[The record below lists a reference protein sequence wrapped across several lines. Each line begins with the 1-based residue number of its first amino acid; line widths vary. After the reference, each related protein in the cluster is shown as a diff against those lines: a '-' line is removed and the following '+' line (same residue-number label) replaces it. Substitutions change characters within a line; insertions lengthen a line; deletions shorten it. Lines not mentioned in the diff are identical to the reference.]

1 VKAFVSMCLCGSKIK
16 QEICIPGYKDYFYR
30 LFMFNPKKILVLAPH
45 TDDGELGCGGSIA
58 KFCAAGKEVFYAAF
72 CLCSR
77 SLPAD
82 KPAET
87 LELECKNATYVLG
100 IPSSNLILFNYEVR
114 ELTASRQKI
123 LEELLQLN
131 NNIHPDLVLLP
142 AASDIHQDHQT
153 IHQEGMRAFKN
164 TTLAGYELP
173 WNNYSFH
180 NNFFIRLTE
189 AEVEKKISSLK
200 EYRSQAHRN
209 YMQEDFIRSLAKV
222 RGVQCNSEYAEA
234 FEIYKLIS

>member
-1 VKAFVSMCLCGSKIK
+1 
-16 QEICIPGYKDYFYR
+16 
-30 LFMFNPKKILVLAPH
+30 MFDPKKILVLAPH

-58 KFCAAGKEVFYAAF
+58 KFCAEGREVYYAAF
-72 CLCSR
+72 CLCSK
-77 SLPAD
+77 SLPETV
-82 KPAET
+82 PANT
-87 LELECKNATYVLG
+87 LELECRKATSVLG
-100 IPSSNLILFNYEVR
+100 IPSSHLILFNYEVR
-114 ELTASRQKI
+114 ELPASRQKI

-131 NNIHPDLVLLP
+131 KQINPDMVFLP

-180 NNFFIRLTE
+180 NSFFIRLTE
-189 AEVEKKISSLK
+189 TEVEKKVNALK
-200 EYRSQAHRN
+200 EYKSQAHRN

-222 RGVQCNSEYAEA
+222 RGVQSNSEYAEA
-234 FEIYKLIS
+234 FEMYKLIS